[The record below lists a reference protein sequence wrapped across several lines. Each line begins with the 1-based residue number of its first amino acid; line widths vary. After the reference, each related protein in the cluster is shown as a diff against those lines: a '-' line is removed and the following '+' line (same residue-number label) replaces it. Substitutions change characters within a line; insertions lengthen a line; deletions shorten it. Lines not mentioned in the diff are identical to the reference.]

1 MNIDPKIL
9 RSDERAIF
17 ALRSLYR
24 KYGYTR
30 YKFSKFEEYDLYVR
44 NKNFLVSDS
53 VITFTDTDGKLMAL
67 KPDITLSIIK
77 NAGDIP
83 CGGVK
88 KVYYNENVYRVSKG
102 TKSYKEIMQAGLE
115 CMGDIDSYRIYEVM
129 LLAAKSLEGISESFV
144 LGIGHLGIV
153 SSVIEDAGA
162 DRAVSAEL
170 FRCLSEKNVHEIDA
184 ICKREGIDGEKIKRL
199 AEVYGSPDKV
209 APYLDEIKN
218 EKNEK
223 DIESLLSAVREL
235 EDAGMAGKVQIDFSV
250 VSDPGYYN
258 GFVFK
263 GYIDKISSA
272 VLTGGQYDALMKK
285 MGKKCGA
292 VGFAVYLDELS
303 ELERSAEHHN
313 SDADTVI
320 LYDEK
325 TDEKTLCKT
334 VEEYVTKGEA
344 VSVVKCDDAASADVH
359 LRCSRLVRILK
370 KEINVS
376 ENS

>member
-77 NAGDIP
+77 NAGELS
-83 CGGVK
+83 GGEVK

-129 LLAAKSLEGISESFV
+129 LLAAKSLESISGDFV

-162 DRAVSAEL
+162 DRAAASEL
-170 FRCLSEKNVHEIDA
+170 LRCLSEKNVHEIDS
-184 ICKREGIDGEKIKRL
+184 ICKRLGFDGEKIKKL
-199 AEVYGSPDKV
+199 AAVYGSPDKV

-223 DIESLLSAVREL
+223 DIESLLCAVRAL
-235 EDAGMAGKVQIDFSV
+235 ENAGLDGKVQIDFSV

-272 VLTGGQYDALMKK
+272 VLSGGQYDALMKK

-292 VGFAVYLDELS
+292 VGFAVYLDLLE
-303 ELERSAEHHN
+303 ELERGAEHHN
-313 SDADTVI
+313 SDVDTVI

-325 TDEKTLCKT
+325 TDEKILCKT
-334 VEEYVTKGEA
+334 VEEYVAKGDA
-344 VSVVKCDDAASADVH
+344 VSVIKCGDAKRDEIS
-359 LRCSRLVRILK
+359 LRCGRLVRIRS
-370 KEINVS
+370 KEICVR